1 MYICDNGRDTVG
13 QFAGPR
19 PAGGHDPQE
28 APSLTDSAELGIA
41 KTYREYFDD
50 MQKEMED

>member
-1 MYICDNGRDTVG
+1 MYICDNGRDTVV

-28 APSLTDSAELGIA
+28 APSLTDSEEFGH
-41 KTYREYFDD
+41 REDQPRVF
-50 MQKEMED
+50 